1 MERNPFSPSSLLFIG
16 LPLPLPPP
24 VADKASID
32 PEDTEKKLRILQMD
46 PVISNS
52 KNVGGAIPVSIEY
65 CIHYSILCLFFTK
78 SSRGKFYVGN
88 TPIINSAPP
97 SSRD

>member
-1 MERNPFSPSSLLFIG
+1 MYGKERNPFSPSSLLFMG

-46 PVISNS
+46 LAIDNAKNADGGSNS
-52 KNVGGAIPVSIEY
+52 SSQ
-65 CIHYSILCLFFTK
+65 CSILYSTLCPFCQVRKGESLC
-78 SSRGKFYVGN
+78 GELPN
-88 TPIINSAPP
+88 N
-97 SSRD
+97 